1 MKLNEHEPARPNL
14 AGLMSSGQQADLK
27 LLLAGNWPPLK
38 PLPVFKYESTAY
50 RASIEFDKARGE
62 WVCRKTFLPSNNV
75 QEVRG
80 GLAEVVRSL
89 PDSPAEALAECPR
102 TQQQKQELDREACRR
117 LQTILEWKVN
127 FENGALYS
135 DLQNYLSESQRQEI
149 DDILP
154 LTLTARQLQFSP
166 KNVAHVFDALSK
178 AGGRLATLLE
188 IARRNKTQQAA
199 DPAVKEEAPAPGAVL
214 QSAVPRFIPA
224 AVENSPEEQMGS
236 AFPEQDQSSSP
247 ELAVHTGPQANGI
260 APHRIPEANP
270 SSFGEERR
278 ENVKRPASVA
288 GVRPQFCTRK
298 LESSANRVQN
308 PPSRQ
313 RALEI
318 SGRHIA
324 AFAVVFLFAVISLPI
339 GLTVG
344 RGPLGQWFRDGQQ
357 SLFAAHGAPPAL
369 PAHPVETTSKSAALP
384 SPLPV
389 VDSDNFPGTTTP
401 DAITPPDEK
410 SGKSARDS
418 ESSAKAPLTISNSP
432 PATESKSSIHAY
444 AIPGRDG
451 STGLIAQVSPH
462 VASPKPAHPLKAAD
476 TVRGA
481 WRNPAPHR
489 VAPSTGASPHRS
501 TPSGILVTTPAHGSK
516 PFRVSFPEKPI
527 AASSSIAMTSELS
540 VLVPPDPGPEAAHKS
555 SRLQTG
561 ELVSYVWPRYSR
573 QGDRYGSAET
583 VRVRATV
590 GQLGQVLDIK
600 LLSGSAALFPATTNA
615 IRLWRYKPTFLNKRP
630 IPVQQDIT
638 IEFRP
643 PQYLSQA
650 RTRHPAHN

>member
-1 MKLNEHEPARPNL
+1 M
-14 AGLMSSGQQADLK
+14 K

-38 PLPVFKYESTAY
+38 PLPVFKYESPAY

-89 PDSPAEALAECPR
+89 PDSPAGAFAEFPR
-102 TQQQKQELDREACRR
+102 TQQQKPELDREACRR

-135 DLQNYLSESQRQEI
+135 ELQNYLFESQQQEI
-149 DDILP
+149 DDILR

-166 KNVAHVFDALSK
+166 KNVACVFDALSK

-188 IARRNKTQQAA
+188 LARRNKTQQAE
-199 DPAVKEEAPAPGAVL
+199 DPAAKEESSAPGAVL
-214 QSAVPRFIPA
+214 QSPPVPTSIPA
-224 AVENSPEEQMGS
+224 TVENSPEEQMGNVV
-236 AFPEQDQSSSP
+236 PEQDRSSSP
-247 ELAVHTGPQANGI
+247 EPAVHSVPQASEI
-260 APHRIPEANP
+260 APQKIPEVNP
-270 SSFGEERR
+270 SSFGEEHR
-278 ENVKRPASVA
+278 EKVHERAPVP
-288 GVRPQFCTRK
+288 GDRPQVRTRK
-298 LESSANRVQN
+298 VEWSANYVEK

-344 RGPLGQWFRDGQQ
+344 RGPLGQWFRDAQQ
-357 SLFAAHGAPPAL
+357 SLFAAHSEPPAS
-369 PAHPVETTSKSAALP
+369 PAHPVETPSRSSALP
-384 SPLPV
+384 SLLPV
-389 VDSDNFPGTTTP
+389 ADSASGTTSP
-401 DAITPPDEK
+401 DAVAPPDEK
-410 SGKSARDS
+410 SGKSARDF
-418 ESSAKAPLTISNSP
+418 ESSTKVSPTISNSP
-432 PATESKSSIHAY
+432 PATESKPPIHTD

-451 STGLIAQVSPH
+451 ATGLIARVSPPL
-462 VASPKPAHPLKAAD
+462 ASPTPAHPLSAAD
-476 TVRGA
+476 TARGA
-481 WRNPAPHR
+481 WRKSAPLR
-489 VAPSTGASPHRS
+489 VAPSMSASPYRS
-501 TPSGILVTTPAHGSK
+501 TPSGILVTPPAHGSK
-516 PFRVSFPEKPI
+516 PFRVSFPEKTI
-527 AASSSIAMTSELS
+527 AASSSIAITSELS
-540 VLVPPDPGPEAAHKS
+540 VLVPPDPGPEAAYKS

-561 ELVSYVWPRYSR
+561 ELVSFVWPRYSR
-573 QGDRYGSAET
+573 QGARYGAAEI
-583 VRVRATV
+583 VRVRATI
-590 GQLGQVLDIK
+590 GQLGQVRDIK
-600 LLSGSAALFPATTNA
+600 LLSGSAALFPATMNA
-615 IRLWRYKPTFLNKRP
+615 IRQWRYKPTFLNKRP

-650 RTRHPAHN
+650 RTRHSGHN